1 MTASG
6 NLQTWPDSDTAARA
20 WLARLKSGEATQRD
34 LDAFARW
41 RAEHEDNVRSFE
53 QAVRLWDSLGTALAG
68 GSMAAAPPSRLTRR
82 LFLGGGAGL
91 AVALAAVMTGGVAT
105 PAGATRFETG
115 KGERK
120 RFRLERQVS
129 VELNSVSRLYYWPDA
144 VSPRVDLAQGEAL
157 IAAACGEGRRLIA
170 RADDVEIEVR
180 NARFLLKADD
190 RVIRIACL
198 QGDLE
203 VRSSDGTRMLPG
215 DSWIEIRDGKI
226 QPEVAIPPHEAEMA
240 WRNNVMVFRDRPA
253 DEVIAELNRHRP
265 GRIVLLAGKGD
276 VRISGVIYLERA
288 DLAVEHLARSL
299 GVSVTRL
306 PGGVAI
312 LRS

>member
-34 LDAFARW
+34 LDSFAHW
-41 RAEHEDNVRSFE
+41 RAEHEDNARSFE
-53 QAVRLWDSLGTALAG
+53 QAVRLWDNLGAALAG
-68 GSMAAAPPSRLTRR
+68 GGVTATPRPRVSRR
-82 LFLGGGAGL
+82 LFLGGSAGL
-91 AVALAAVMTGGVAT
+91 AVVAAVMVTGGVAT

-120 RFRLERQVS
+120 RFRLEQQVS
-129 VELNSVSRLYYWPDA
+129 VELNSASRLYYWPDA
-144 VSPRVDLAQGEAL
+144 ANPRVNLAQGEAL
-157 IAAACGEGRRLIA
+157 IAAACGEGRQLIA
-170 RADDVEIEVR
+170 RADDIEIAAR
-180 NARFLLKADD
+180 NARFLLKAEDG
-190 RVIRIACL
+190 VIRIACL
-198 QGDLE
+198 DGTLE
-203 VRSSDGTRMLPG
+203 VRSNDGTRTLSG
-215 DSWIEIRDGKI
+215 DSRIEIRDGTV
-226 QPEVAIPPHEAEMA
+226 QPAAAAPAHEAETA
-240 WRNNVMVFRDRPA
+240 WRNNVLVFRDRPA

-276 VRISGVIYLERA
+276 VRISGVFHLERA
-288 DLAVEHLARSL
+288 DLAVDHLARSL
-299 GVSVTRL
+299 GMKVTRL